1 MDEYASILL
10 MFGCAT
16 AMTFPSIIVSAAIT
30 QIPSTHRACNVGN
43 AVRKIRNSTAK
54 PAAFGPTDMNPVT
67 GDGAPSYTSG
77 VQMWNGATA
86 TLKHSAIRISA
97 ADKYASV
104 ICMSGPFSDAWMAF
118 RFVLPVAPK
127 IRAVP

>member
-16 AMTFPSIIVSAAIT
+16 AMTFPRIMVSAAIT
-30 QIPSTHRACNVGN
+30 QIPSTQRGCRVGN

-54 PAAFGPTDMNPVT
+54 PAALGPTDMNPVT

-77 VQMWNGATA
+77 VHMWNGATA
-86 TLKHSAIRISA
+86 TLKHSAIRINA
-97 ADKYASV
+97 ADRYASV
-104 ICMSGPFSDAWMAF
+104 IWMCGPFRAVWIAF
-118 RFVLPVAPK
+118 RFVLPAAPK
-127 IRAVP
+127 IKAVP

>member
-10 MFGCAT
+10 IFGWAT
-16 AMTFPSIIVSAAIT
+16 AITLPRIIVSAAIT
-30 QIPSTHRACNVGN
+30 QIPSTHRSCKVGN

-77 VQMWNGATA
+77 VQIWNGATA

-97 ADKYASV
+97 ADRYASV
-104 ICMSGPFSDAWMAF
+104 IWISGPLSA
-118 RFVLPVAPK
+118 L
-127 IRAVP
+127 